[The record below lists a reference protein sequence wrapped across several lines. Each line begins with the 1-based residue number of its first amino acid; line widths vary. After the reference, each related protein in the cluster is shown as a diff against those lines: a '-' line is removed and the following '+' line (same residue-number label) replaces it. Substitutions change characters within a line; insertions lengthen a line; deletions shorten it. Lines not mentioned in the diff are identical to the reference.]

1 MVWLDPFVFLNPS
14 STDPW
19 HPYLNCREEKEE
31 APLKTGEE
39 AAPSIYHLSPIGSDE
54 FSLCVPASGWD
65 LWSELWRWKGFQW
78 PEGCQLNFHSSLAM
92 AYQKNGGQTTRK
104 GSNTSCVCFMLLL
117 TTTFSLESPDLRHH
131 RKGKHYTMTS
141 EILEWNSWQKFPP
154 NCRTGCVDGVLQRQ
168 RPLGSDDFPGKGQVD
183 QKMVQM
189 CRYGWKVCC

>member
-1 MVWLDPFVFLNPS
+1 MVWLDPFVFCESLIHWS
-14 STDPW
+14 LT
-19 HPYLNCREEKEE
+19 
-31 APLKTGEE
+31 
-39 AAPSIYHLSPIGSDE
+39 SIFPGKKRRKL
-54 FSLCVPASGWD
+54 
-65 LWSELWRWKGFQW
+65 LWRLAKRQLHQYTSFHPLQW
-78 PEGCQLNFHSSLAM
+78 WILVVCPSVRLRSLVWTLTLERLSM
-92 AYQKNGGQTTRK
+92 ARRLPTQFPFIFSNGTINKNRRTNNKERK
-104 GSNTSCVCFMLLL
+104 QGSCVCFMLLL